1 METIQKQKPR
11 QQYASDFKEEIIRML
26 NAGKNVKELSNTFGI
41 GENILYNWK
50 MKSRTKVKTKTSE
63 EQSNFSLNL
72 ISENERL
79 KKENVRL
86 TDERDILKKA
96 LGLFIRSN

>member
-41 GENILYNWK
+41 GENVLYNWK

>member
-1 METIQKQKPR
+1 
-11 QQYASDFKEEIIRML
+11 
-26 NAGKNVKELSNTFGI
+26 
-41 GENILYNWK
+41 

-86 TDERDILKKA
+86 TDERDILKKP
-96 LGLFIRSN
+96 

>member
-41 GENILYNWK
+41 GENVLYNWK

-96 LGLFIRSN
+96 LGLFSRSN